1 MKIKAII
8 KKEYEVDGKTYSTLE
23 DAKNA
28 QIELEYS
35 MRLEVVRDLLKD
47 AMQTDLTLEKWLQVQ
62 GTTLVQSIKFYKKT
76 VSAKAKKLDANQ
88 INMPKKAK
96 KKFAIRPVDLATKN

>member
-8 KKEYEVDGKTYSTLE
+8 KKEYEVNGKTYSKLE

-28 QIELEYS
+28 QIELEHS

-62 GTTLVQSIKFYKKT
+62 GTTLIESIKFYKKT
-76 VSAKAKKLDANQ
+76 VSAKAKKLDANE
-88 INMPKKAK
+88 INMPKAK
-96 KKFAIRPVDLATKN
+96 KKFGMRPVDLATKN